1 MSRTIPSKHN
11 SGFTLVELL
20 VVIAIITILAGV
32 VTVSLVHKP
41 AEARV
46 AAAKL
51 QIKQLQTA
59 LNIYRTEQGR
69 FPTQEQGLDA
79 LVRIPDR
86 EPIPRNYPRDGYLD
100 GTRLPL
106 DPWGNPFI
114 YLTPGRAGES
124 YEIISYG
131 SDGEP
136 GGNDDATDISSSA
149 L

>member
-1 MSRTIPSKHN
+1 MAMNRKA
-11 SGFTLVELL
+11 GFTLIELL

-32 VTVSLVHKP
+32 VTVQILHKP

-46 AAAKL
+46 AAAKA
-51 QIKQLQTA
+51 QINQLQTA
-59 LNIYRTEQGR
+59 LGVYRTEQGR
-69 FPTQEQGLDA
+69 FPTQEQGMDA

-86 EPIPRNYPRDGYLD
+86 EPIPRAYPTDGYLQ
-100 GTRLPL
+100 GTRVPQ
-106 DPWGNPFI
+106 DPWGNAYI
-114 YLTPGRAGES
+114 YLAPGRAGES

-136 GGNDDATDISSSA
+136 NGAGDAADISSSA